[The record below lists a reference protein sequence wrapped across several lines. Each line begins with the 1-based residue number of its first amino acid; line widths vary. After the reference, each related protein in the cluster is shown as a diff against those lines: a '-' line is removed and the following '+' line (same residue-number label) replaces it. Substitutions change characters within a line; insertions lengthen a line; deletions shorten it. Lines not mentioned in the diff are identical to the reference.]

1 MKEQHGRSGNKS
13 GSKENHMVNQ
23 VKAYQQ
29 KRHVILMIVF
39 AVWILTVVWSS
50 LTGIANVNLMRIIA
64 TFVSETIFD
73 AAPLT
78 QTELT
83 VLRDL
88 RLPRIAMGVLAGV
101 GLSVSGLV
109 MQAITGNKMASPFT
123 TGISNAAAL
132 GAASVI
138 VFGVV
143 PFGFMQLATVVSA
156 FVFALVC
163 TAVVYGIA
171 GVKGMGKA
179 TIILTGIALNYLFS
193 AMNASLQYIANEQ
206 QLSSIV
212 HWTFG
217 SLSGVDWMEIFIVAI
232 VICAALP
239 YIQRKAWALN
249 LLSTGD
255 ESTVALGV
263 NVRRLRLTGG
273 IIVTLMA
280 ASVVSFCGVIG
291 FVGLVA
297 PHIARLLVGGDYR
310 ALIPLSSLLGGILV
324 VGADTIGRTIASP
337 VVIPVGIVISFI
349 GVPVFI
355 SLILREKRERLA

>member
-1 MKEQHGRSGNKS
+1 MES
-13 GSKENHMVNQ
+13 Q

-29 KRHVILMIVF
+29 KRRVILFIVL
-39 AVWILTVVWSS
+39 ALWIFTVVWSS
-50 LTGIANVNLMRIIA
+50 LTGIADVNFMRIIA
-64 TFVSETIFD
+64 TFVSETVFD

-78 QTELT
+78 KTELT

-88 RLPRIAMGVLAGV
+88 RLPRIAMGVLAGM
-101 GLSVSGLV
+101 GLAVSGLV

-123 TGISNAAAL
+123 TGLSNAAAL

-138 VFGVV
+138 VFGIA
-143 PFGFMQLATVVSA
+143 PLGYMQLATVLSA
-156 FVFALVC
+156 FVFALAC
-163 TAVVYGIA
+163 TAIVYGIA

-193 AMNASLQYIANEQ
+193 AMNASLQYIASEQ

-217 SLSGVDWMEIFIVAI
+217 SLSGVDWMQIFIVAV
-232 VICAALP
+232 VISLTFP
-239 YIQRKAWALN
+239 FILRQGWALN

-255 ESTVALGV
+255 EGAVALGV
-263 NVRRLRLTGG
+263 NVRRLRLIGG
-273 IIVTLMA
+273 MIVTLMA